1 MRRTSVFILCTLALV
16 ACDKHDPILPGER
29 SDIFDTKTLNVLNEP
44 VANVPENVATY
55 ESADCPYTQ
64 KSDNTV
70 WDGERKIF
78 SGFATGNSVA
88 GTRSPLCHGKYVYA
102 GLSTGE
108 LVKINPRNR
117 EIVWMADIYRP
128 SNMTGGASVLDIV
141 APIQIH
147 NKYVYAG
154 GLGDAFCKI
163 SDATGTIAWCTNIGV
178 EKNFIIADTVA
189 YVVDTE
195 KNLNAIRLKDG
206 AIYWRSPVK
215 KSRTPKYEN
224 KIVIV
229 GTEKFDAE
237 SGKAIKK

>member
-1 MRRTSVFILCTLALV
+1 MRKTVIFIIGALALV

-29 SDIFDTKTLNVLNEP
+29 SDIFGTTKLKVLNEP
-44 VANVPENVATY
+44 VPNVADNVATY
-55 ESADCPYTQ
+55 EPADCPYTQ
-64 KSDNTV
+64 KNDNTV

-88 GTRSPLCHGKYVYA
+88 GTRHPVCSGKYVYA

-117 EIVWMADIYRP
+117 EIVWIADVYRQ

-147 NKYVYAG
+147 GKYIYVG

-163 SDATGTIAWCTNIGV
+163 SDSTGNAAWCINIGV
-178 EKNFIIADTVA
+178 EKSFIITDTVA

-195 KNLNAIRLKDG
+195 QNLNAVRLQDG
-206 AIYWRSPVK
+206 AIYWRKPVK

-224 KIVIV
+224 KTIIV
-229 GTEKFDAE
+229 GAEKFDAKDG
-237 SGKAIKK
+237 SSLK